1 MSENAQVTKRLVAL
15 HGWSATVLAILLYVV
30 MLTGTIVVLDT
41 ELTAWSEGRAD
52 SAPVYGV
59 RTGQLADRF
68 AAQVPAELH
77 DTVFIGRGSNGTL
90 SLFYGAPRAHPEG
103 GNQIFGRSF
112 LVNPQN
118 GVLQKARVGF
128 LGDVLSNRPE
138 RALSDFL
145 VALHVQLHVPGRWG
159 LYLTGILGVTMLVA
173 AITGVLIHKHILR
186 DLFTTERPGGRLV
199 SFRDRHTLAGVWSLP
214 FAVLLSFTGAFL
226 SFAISLGLPVVAL
239 VAFGG
244 DQDRAIAT
252 VLGEQ
257 VDIDATPAPM
267 SDLTRILTDAEMRAG
282 GALEAM
288 QIHDYGTAGATVR
301 TFHSQAD
308 GALMGTTLEYSG
320 ATGAFLDAPEIV
332 GSVPSAG
339 STIAA
344 LMAPLHFGNF
354 AGWWSR
360 IIWVGL
366 GGAMTYT
373 IVSGMQLWLRR
384 REDNATWR
392 HGAHTLSIVA
402 WGLPIAIALTA
413 HAFLVTQLTSDPT
426 HWTPRAFVYS
436 CLALIAYGLTTHT
449 RPRNQINRQLGTALS
464 TLLLLLPVIRLQ
476 TGGLSW
482 GEALLWGGD
491 AVLVLDG
498 TCLALGLFCLTTL
511 RRTPTHS
518 PAPSPAE

>member
-1 MSENAQVTKRLVAL
+1 MTDNTQATKRLVAL

-30 MLTGTIVVLDT
+30 MLTGTIVVLDS
-41 ELTAWSEGRAD
+41 EITAWSVGQAD
-52 SAPVYGV
+52 TASVYGP
-59 RTGQLADRF
+59 RTGPLVDRF
-68 AAQVPAELH
+68 AAQVPSELH
-77 DTVFIGRGSNGTL
+77 DTVFIGRGGNGTL
-90 SLFYGAPRAHPEG
+90 SLFYGAPRVHPDSG
-103 GNQIFGRSF
+103 RQIFGRGF
-112 LVNPQN
+112 LVNPQT
-118 GVLQKARVGF
+118 GMLQKARAGY
-128 LGDVLSNRPE
+128 LGDVLSDRPE

-145 VALHVQLHVPGRWG
+145 VELHVQLHMPGRLG
-159 LYLTGILGVTMLVA
+159 LYLTGLFGVTMLVA

-186 DLFTTERPGGRLV
+186 DLFTTERPGARLV

-244 DQDRAIAT
+244 DQERAIAT

-257 VDIDATPAPM
+257 KQIDTTSAPM
-267 SDLTRILTDAEMRAG
+267 SDLTLILADAEQRAG
-282 GALEAM
+282 GPLEAA

-308 GALMGTTLEYSG
+308 GALAGTTLEYSG

-332 GSVPSAG
+332 GSAPSAG

-360 IIWVGL
+360 TIWVGL

-384 REDNATWR
+384 REHNPTWR
-392 HGAHTLSIVA
+392 HGSHALSIVA
-402 WGLPIAIALTA
+402 WGLPLAIALTT
-413 HAFLVTQLTSDPT
+413 HAFLIAQLASDPE
-426 HWTPRAFVYS
+426 HWRPRTFIYS
-436 CLALIAYGLTTHT
+436 SLALIAYGLATHKC
-449 RPRNQINRQLGTALS
+449 PSAQINRQLGTALGF
-464 TLLLLLPVIRLQ
+464 LLLLLPVMRLQ

-482 GEALLWGGD
+482 GEALIWGGD
-491 AVLVLDG
+491 TVLVLNG
-498 TCLALGLFCLTTL
+498 TCIGLGLLCLAAL
-511 RRTPTHS
+511 RRTHTLS
-518 PAPSPAE
+518 PATAPAE

>member
-1 MSENAQVTKRLVAL
+1 MNAASHATKRLVAL
-15 HGWSATVLAILLYVV
+15 HGWSATLLAFLLYVV
-30 MLTGTIVVLDT
+30 MLTGTIVVLDSEIT
-41 ELTAWSEGRAD
+41 GWSEGRAD
-52 SAPVYGV
+52 TAPVFGT
-59 RTGQLADRF
+59 RTGQLVDRF
-68 AAQVPAELH
+68 AAQVPPELH
-77 DTVFIGRGSNGTL
+77 DTVFVGRGSNGTL
-90 SLFYGAPRAHPEG
+90 SLFFAAPKAHPDG
-103 GNQIFGRSF
+103 GRQLFGRGY
-112 LVNPQN
+112 LVNPN
-118 GVLQKARVGF
+118 TGVLQKARVGYVSDIF
-128 LGDVLSNRPE
+128 GDRPE
-138 RALSDFL
+138 RALSHFL
-145 VALHVQLHVPGRWG
+145 VDLHVHLHVPGRWG
-159 LYLTGILGVTMLVA
+159 LYLTGLLGVTMLVA

-186 DLFTTERPGGRLV
+186 DLFTTERPGARLV

-244 DQDRAIAT
+244 DQDLAIAS

-257 VDIDATPAPM
+257 VDIDATPTPM
-267 SDLTRILTDAEMRAG
+267 SDLTLILADAETRAG
-282 GALEAM
+282 GTLTAA

-308 GALMGTTLEYSG
+308 GALSGTTLEYSA
-320 ATGAFLDAPEIV
+320 ATGAFLKAPEIV
-332 GSVPSAG
+332 GSAPSAG

-384 REDNATWR
+384 REDDATWR
-392 HGAHTLSIVA
+392 YGAHALSIVA

-413 HAFLVTQLTSDPT
+413 HAFLVTQLASDPI

-436 CLALIAYGLTTHT
+436 CLALIGYGLATRT
-449 RPRNQINRQLGTALS
+449 RPRDQITRQLGLTLG
-464 TLLLLLPVIRLQ
+464 TLLLLLPVMRLQ

-491 AVLVLDG
+491 DVLVLDG
-498 TCLALGLFCLTTL
+498 TCLALGLFCLTAL

-518 PAPSPAE
+518 PATSPAE